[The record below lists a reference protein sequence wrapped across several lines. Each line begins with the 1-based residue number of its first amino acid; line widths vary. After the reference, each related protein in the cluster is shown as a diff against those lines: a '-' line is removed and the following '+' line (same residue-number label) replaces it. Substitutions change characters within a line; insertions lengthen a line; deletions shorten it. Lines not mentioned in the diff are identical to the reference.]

1 MSVSADPPL
10 SSKMIAFL
18 TQVQLFNKLDEQ
30 DLSHLRQDMQLK
42 EYARG
47 ETIFREGDSSSE
59 LFIVMKGKVR
69 IFKIT
74 PSGNETS
81 IDIFT
86 TGDVMGEFAAID
98 RQPRSAT
105 AQVVESCTLL
115 QMSAD
120 KFREHLNRMPP
131 LALGLIHLLVAK
143 IRWTADHAATI
154 AQYDAAGRLLHI
166 LLLYNERLGQEQVK
180 GKRYLLNLGLNQ
192 NDLASFV
199 GVRREWVNHMLHDW
213 FKRGLIEYDAGKIII
228 LDLPRVVQERDSRTE
243 ANVQQG
249 DW

>member
-1 MSVSADPPL
+1 MSFSVNPALFP
-10 SSKMIAFL
+10 KRIAFL
-18 TQVQLFNKLDEQ
+18 TQVQLFNTLDEQ
-30 DLSHLRQDMQLK
+30 DLSRLSQDMQLK

-98 RQPRSAT
+98 RRPRSAT

-120 KFREHLNRMPP
+120 KF
-131 LALGLIHLLVAK
+131 
-143 IRWTADHAATI
+143 
-154 AQYDAAGRLLHI
+154 
-166 LLLYNERLGQEQVK
+166 
-180 GKRYLLNLGLNQ
+180 
-192 NDLASFV
+192 
-199 GVRREWVNHMLHDW
+199 
-213 FKRGLIEYDAGKIII
+213 
-228 LDLPRVVQERDSRTE
+228 
-243 ANVQQG
+243 
-249 DW
+249 